1 MRVIMI
7 TVFLASLV
15 ISAWTDRTIVARAD
29 QIKNPAWGQLATVN
43 PDMRGY
49 R

>member
-1 MRVIMI
+1 MRVIMV

-15 ISAWTDRTIVARAD
+15 ISAWTDRTVVARAE
-29 QIKNPAWGQLATVN
+29 QIKNPAWGELVTVN